1 MKHSIIYI
9 SFLVAAVSFTSCKK
23 FVNVDAPQNQLISQ
37 SVFENDQTA
46 DAAVSGIYTQM
57 NAYNNGPSVSA
68 TFLPGFGA
76 NELYYALSS
85 AAFNEFRD
93 NAIDPGN
100 SRINGLWSTPYAL
113 IYQANSIIE
122 GLTAST
128 KLSPAV
134 KKSLMGEAQ
143 FLRGFFYFYMVNYF
157 GDVPLILNTDYKVNT
172 LLPREDKAK
181 VWTAII
187 NDFKDAQ
194 TNLSAAYT
202 SSERIRVNQ
211 AAATTMLARAY
222 LYTEKWDLAE
232 IEADK
237 VIIDPKYKLLPDLTK
252 VFLKGSQ
259 EAIWQIQTINTS
271 TTGVNTWEGFSVVP
285 PTPANRGYY
294 NLTNDLVGS
303 FEANDNRKRDWTN
316 TYVTGG
322 NTFYYPYKYKIRTKL
337 PPVEEY
343 VMAIRFAEVF
353 LIRAEARAQQN
364 KLVLAKSDLDS
375 LRLRA
380 NILPL
385 AGGLTK
391 PQTLLAVEQ
400 ERKVEL
406 FVEWGHRWFDLRRT
420 GRSLTVLLPFKPNIT
435 ANNLWYPIPQ
445 AAILT
450 NPNLTQ
456 NAGYF

>member
-1 MKHSIIYI
+1 M
-9 SFLVAAVSFTSCKK
+9 VAAVSFTSCKK
-23 FVNVDAPQNQLISQ
+23 FVDIDPPQNQLISEL
-37 SVFENDQTA
+37 VFQDDKTA
-46 DAAVSGIYTQM
+46 DAAVAGIYSRM
-57 NAYNNGPSVSA
+57 NAYNSGPSVNS

-93 NAIDPGN
+93 NSLDPGN
-100 SRINGLWSTPYAL
+100 SRVNSFWETPYSL
-113 IYQANSIIE
+113 IYQTNSIIE

-128 KLSPAV
+128 KLTPSV

-157 GDVPLILNTDYKVNT
+157 GDIPLILNTDYKVNT
-172 LLPREDKAK
+172 LLPRTDKAL
-181 VWTAII
+181 VWTSII

-194 TNLSAAYT
+194 TNLSSAYT

-211 AAATTMLARAY
+211 AAATTMLARAF

-232 IEADK
+232 TEAGK
-237 VIIDPKYKLLPDLTK
+237 VIIDPKYKLLPNLNQ

-259 EAIWQIQTINTS
+259 EAIWQLQTVNTS

-294 NLTNDLVGS
+294 NLTDDLVNS
-303 FEANDNRKRDWTN
+303 FEANDYRKRDWTN
-316 TYVTGG
+316 TYITGG
-322 NTFYYPYKYKIRTKL
+322 NTFYYPYKYKIRTKS
-337 PPVEEY
+337 PVEEY
-343 VMAIRFAEVF
+343 VMALRFAEVF
-353 LIRAEARAQQN
+353 LIRAEARAQQS
-364 KLVLAKSDLDS
+364 KLVLAKADLDS

-380 NILPL
+380 NLLPL
-385 AGGLTK
+385 ASGLTK
-391 PQTLLAVEQ
+391 AQTLLAVEQ

-420 GRSLTVLLPFKPNIT
+420 GRSLTVLTPFKPNIT
-435 ANNLWYPIPQ
+435 ANALWYPIPQ
-445 AAILT
+445 AARLS

-456 NAGYF
+456 NDGYF